1 LGLFFIKSFL
11 RLLSWLPA
19 GGPYW
24 LARRLASL
32 WMRLSP
38 RKHQTTIR
46 NLEMCF
52 PDLDTDERQALIRE
66 SFVHYVAAVL
76 EAGHNW
82 YSPVESLRA
91 RCDEVVGQDQFDAA
105 LATGKGVMLLAPHC
119 GAWEYLGIHLQH
131 IPEFAILYK
140 PPEDPRLH
148 QALVERRKRAGGT
161 MIPANPG
168 AVRSL
173 FAHLKKGGSAGVLP
187 DQDPSKGQ
195 GRFAP
200 FFGVPAFTGVLAP
213 RLANKTGCH
222 VFFGVCE
229 RLPKG
234 RYRIHYLRADETVGG
249 DDLDA
254 AVAGVNRGV
263 EQCVRIDPA
272 QYLWSYRRFKTRPEG
287 EPPFYQ

>member
-1 LGLFFIKSFL
+1 
-11 RLLSWLPA
+11 
-19 GGPYW
+19 
-24 LARRLASL
+24 
-32 WMRLSP
+32 
-38 RKHQTTIR
+38 
-46 NLEMCF
+46 MCF
-52 PDLDTDERQALIRE
+52 PDLDAGERHDLVLD

-82 YSPVESLRA
+82 YSPLEHLRA
-91 RCDEVVGQDQFDAA
+91 RCDEAVGQESFNAA
-105 LATGKGVMLLAPHC
+105 LASGKGVMLLAPHC
-119 GAWEYLGIHLQH
+119 GAWEYLGIHLQQN
-131 IPEFAILYK
+131 PEFAILYK
-140 PPEDPRLH
+140 PPQDPRLH
-148 QALVERRKRAGGT
+148 QALVERRKRAGGI

-229 RLPKG
+229 RLPGG
-234 RYRIHYLRADETVGG
+234 RYRIHYLQADKAVGG
-249 DDLDA
+249 EDLDA
-254 AVAGVNRGV
+254 AVAAVNQGV
-263 EQCVRIDPA
+263 EQCVEIDPA